1 MVSQHSQEPHNND
14 PIIMNKIT
22 IDNHETYH
30 DKLRERFVE
39 FAQRKSDFQ
48 IEKFIACSD
57 GTIPSH
63 QYRHVL
69 AQMRI
74 ALTEL
79 KRRIIDRERRDR
91 KRNRALEQRY
101 EDYDLDVAEAE
112 TEMGSLT
119 YDIDSKL
126 IEVNMYARILEQ
138 LEKDHGKPF
147 TNEDYQNDEPEYW
160 RRRFARQIH
169 DSITDRETGCGQG
182 NLIAMREACTNT
194 ILPDSPNKIDI
205 LPRSIA
211 ELDYIAEGREF
222 VMIDETTDTK

>member
-1 MVSQHSQEPHNND
+1 MTE
-14 PIIMNKIT
+14 IT
-22 IDNHETYH
+22 INNHEAYRE
-30 DKLRERFVE
+30 KLGKRFKE

-91 KRNRALEQRY
+91 ERNRALEQRY

-112 TEMGSLT
+112 TEMESLT

-126 IEVNMYARILEQ
+126 IEINMYAKILEQ
-138 LEKDHGKPF
+138 LEKDNGRPF
-147 TNEDYQNDEPEYW
+147 TNEDYQDDEPEYW
-160 RRRFARQIH
+160 KRRFARQIH
-169 DSITDRETGCGQG
+169 DSVIDRETGCGQG
-182 NLIAMREACTNT
+182 NLIAMREACTET
-194 ILPDSPNKIDI
+194 ILPDSPNIIDI
-205 LPRSIA
+205 LPRSIT
-211 ELDYIAEGREF
+211 ELDMISEGTD
-222 VMIDETTDTK
+222 MIMIEETTQ